1 MGFLPSPFAI
11 AVGIGAGIASALG
24 FAALVAGTSL
34 AMPLFLFSALPVVI
48 ASLGWGTGAGI
59 IALIADFLVIAGFYA
74 VSPAIAHVLLSSLPA
89 VVLSHLLGLARPV
102 DPNRPDGPVVWFPI
116 GTWLVVAAGLVGAA
130 TLITGWLADIGNA
143 AQIEALSRVVLAG
156 PQGTDADPAQVQA
169 MARLLLALMPVMSP
183 AMWFLVI
190 VANLWAGAHVTR
202 LSDRL
207 ARPWEDLSAVIVPR
221 HAVTALAVTAALVL
235 GLGGTLGLIVSPF
248 FGALL
253 ALKLLLGLAA
263 LHALSRGAPLRSLML
278 TLAWASLILTVPAL
292 LILLLGIADAAFRV
306 KARRRQP

>member
-48 ASLGWGTGAGI
+48 ASLGWGTSAGI
-59 IALIADFLVIAGFYA
+59 VALIADFVVIAGFYA

-143 AQIEALSRVVLAG
+143 AQVEALSRVVLAG

-190 VANLWAGAHVTR
+190 IANLWAGAHVTR

-221 HAVTALAVTAALVL
+221 HTVTAFAVAAAIVI
-235 GLGGTLGLIVSPF
+235 GLGGTLGLVVSPF

-292 LILLLGIADAAFRV
+292 LILLLGIADAAFRI